1 MLTRDDSQSVQLL
14 NQRTEDFLTM
24 AQNWGNLY
32 GEIILVA
39 ELSGDIQQLQ
49 ARLIYSV
56 FKPAS

>member
-1 MLTRDDSQSVQLL
+1 
-14 NQRTEDFLTM
+14 M